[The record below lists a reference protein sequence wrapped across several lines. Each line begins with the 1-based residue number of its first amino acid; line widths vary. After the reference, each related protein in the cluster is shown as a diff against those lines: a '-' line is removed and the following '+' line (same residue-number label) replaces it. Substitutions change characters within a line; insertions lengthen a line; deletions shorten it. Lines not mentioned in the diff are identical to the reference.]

1 MVFLVRIVNF
11 ANEHSFF
18 RVEQNTDNTDLAD
31 LHGVLFEYP
40 FVKRCNK
47 FLFQKLQ
54 KHVTQRNYSN
64 HNSGNFTRFYN
75 KLGYGFLEKVY
86 ENAMYIE
93 WRKSGLQCTQQQL
106 IEVFYEKE
114 VVGHYYS
121 DLLVENL
128 VIIELKAA
136 ETLCEAHECQLLNYL
151 KATEIEVGLL
161 LNFGK
166 EPKLLRKIFTNDR
179 KARQ

>member
-1 MVFLVRIVNF
+1 
-11 ANEHSFF
+11 
-18 RVEQNTDNTDLAD
+18 
-31 LHGVLFEYP
+31 
-40 FVKRCNK
+40 
-47 FLFQKLQ
+47 
-54 KHVTQRNYSN
+54 
-64 HNSGNFTRFYN
+64 
-75 KLGYGFLEKVY
+75 
-86 ENAMYIE
+86 MYIE

-136 ETLCEAHECQLLNYL
+136 ETLCEANEYQLLNYL
-151 KATEIEVGLL
+151 KATEIEVDLL

>member
-1 MVFLVRIVNF
+1 ML
-11 ANEHSFF
+11 HS
-18 RVEQNTDNTDLAD
+18 EI
-31 LHGVLFEYP
+31 
-40 FVKRCNK
+40 
-47 FLFQKLQ
+47 
-54 KHVTQRNYSN
+54 TQTIIQAFYKV
-64 HNSGNFTRFYN
+64 YN
-75 KLGYGFLEKVY
+75 KLGYGFLEKEY

-93 WRKSGLQCTQQQL
+93 LRKSGLQCTQQQL

-121 DLLVENL
+121 DLLVDNL

-136 ETLCEAHECQLLNYL
+136 ETLCEAHEYQLLNSL

-166 EPKLLRKIFTNDR
+166 KPKLLRKIFTNNR